1 MSMTQSPIR
10 LFILSLIAVLLSAC
24 QSMYYDAMEQVGYH
38 KRDILVDRVEDV
50 QDAQKDAKEQFA
62 SALEQYQQLI
72 KIEDQDLLDK
82 YNALNDEYEGSK
94 KAAEAVSERIN
105 AVQSVSEALF
115 EEWEEELSLYTNSN
129 LRKQSAQKLA
139 ATKKKYNVLIKSMRQ
154 AESRMQPV
162 LGALQDQVLYLKH
175 NLNARAIDGLKGE
188 LRSIETNVARL
199 IKDMEASIA
208 QSEAFIA
215 ELNQD
220 S

>member
-1 MSMTQSPIR
+1 MPALR
-10 LFILSLIAVLLSAC
+10 LIAVSLIAIFLSAC

-50 QDAQKDAKEQFA
+50 QDAQKDAKEQFS

-72 KIEDQDLLDK
+72 KIQDQDLLDK
-82 YNALNDEYEGSK
+82 YNALNDEFEDSK
-94 KAAEAVSERIN
+94 KAAEEVSERIN

-115 EEWEEELSLYTNSN
+115 EEWEDELALYSNASLK
-129 LRKQSAQKLA
+129 KQSAQKLA
-139 ATKKKYNVLIKSMRQ
+139 ATKKKYNTLIKSMRQ

-162 LGALQDQVLYLKH
+162 LAALQDQVLYLKH
-175 NLNARAIDGLKGE
+175 NLNARAIYGLKGE
-188 LRSIETNVARL
+188 LRTIETNVARL

-220 S
+220 N

>member
-1 MSMTQSPIR
+1 MHSIR
-10 LFILSLIAVLLSAC
+10 TALFSCLFLSLTAC

-62 SALEQYQQLI
+62 SALEQYQALI

-82 YNALNDEYEGSK
+82 YNALNDEFEDSK
-94 KAAEAVSERIN
+94 EAAEKVSERIN
-105 AVQSVSEALF
+105 AVASVSEALF
-115 EEWEEELSLYTNSN
+115 KEWEQELSMYSN
-129 LRKQSAQKLA
+129 ANLKKQSAQKLA
-139 ATKKKYNVLIKSMRQ
+139 ATKKKYNALIKSMRQ

-162 LGALQDQVLYLKH
+162 LAALQDQVLYLKH

-188 LRSIETNVARL
+188 LRTIETNVARL
-199 IKDMEASIA
+199 IKDMEKSIA

>member
-1 MSMTQSPIR
+1 MTV
-10 LFILSLIAVLLSAC
+10 FLSAC
-24 QSMYYDAMEQVGYH
+24 QSVYYDAMEKVGYH
-38 KRDILVDRVEDV
+38 KRDILVDRVEEV

-72 KIEDQDLLDK
+72 KIEDQDLVDK
-82 YNALNDEYEGSK
+82 YEALNEEFEDSK
-94 KAAEAVSERIN
+94 EAAAQVSDRIN
-105 AVQSVSEALF
+105 AVESVSEALF
-115 EEWEEELSLYTNSN
+115 EEWEDELSLYSN
-129 LRKQSAQKLA
+129 ASLKQQSAQKLT
-139 ATKKKYNVLIKSMRQ
+139 ATKKKYAVLVKSMRQ

-162 LGALQDQVLYLKH
+162 LAALQDQVLYLKH

-188 LRSIETNVARL
+188 LRTIETNVARL

>member
-1 MSMTQSPIR
+1 MPSIR
-10 LFILSLIAVLLSAC
+10 IVAFSLITLLLSAC

-50 QDAQKDAKEQFA
+50 QDAQKDAKEQFR

-82 YNALNDEYEGSK
+82 YNALNEEFEDS
-94 KAAEAVSERIN
+94 KAAAEQVSERIN
-105 AVQSVSEALF
+105 AVENVSEALF
-115 EEWEEELSLYTNSN
+115 DEWQEELSLYSN
-129 LRKQSAQKLA
+129 ANLKQQSAQKLA
-139 ATKKKYNVLIKSMRQ
+139 ATKRKYNTLIKSMRQ

-162 LGALQDQVLYLKH
+162 LAALQDQVLYLKH

-188 LRSIETNVARL
+188 LRTIETNVARL

-215 ELNQD
+215 DLNQAG
-220 S
+220 

>member
-1 MSMTQSPIR
+1 MKPILR
-10 LFILSLIAVLLSAC
+10 SALLSLLIVLLCAC

-50 QDAQKDAKEQFA
+50 QEAQEDAKEQFS

-82 YNALNDEYEGSK
+82 YNDLNDEFEDS
-94 KAAEAVSERIN
+94 KAAAEQVSERIN
-105 AVQSVSEALF
+105 AVESVSEALF
-115 EEWEEELSLYTNSN
+115 EEWQKELSLYSN
-129 LRKQSAQKLA
+129 ATLRRQSAQKLT
-139 ATKKKYNVLIKSMRQ
+139 ATKKKYGTLIKSMRQ

-162 LGALQDQVLYLKH
+162 LAALQDQVLYLKH

-188 LRSIETNVARL
+188 LRAIETNVARL

-215 ELNQD
+215 ELNE
-220 S
+220 

>member
-1 MSMTQSPIR
+1 MPALR
-10 LFILSLIAVLLSAC
+10 LIAFTLITIFVSAC

-72 KIEDQDLLDK
+72 KIQDQDLLDK
-82 YNALNDEYEGSK
+82 YNALNDEFEDSK
-94 KAAEAVSERIN
+94 KAAEEVSERIN

-115 EEWEEELSLYTNSN
+115 EEWEDELALYSNASLK
-129 LRKQSAQKLA
+129 KQSAQKLA
-139 ATKKKYNVLIKSMRQ
+139 ATKKKYNTLIKSMRQ

-162 LGALQDQVLYLKH
+162 LAALQDQVLYLKH

-188 LRSIETNVARL
+188 LRTIETNVARL

-215 ELNQD
+215 ELNQEG
-220 S
+220 

>member
-1 MSMTQSPIR
+1 MPALRI
-10 LFILSLIAVLLSAC
+10 IALSLIALFLNAC

-50 QDAQKDAKEQFA
+50 QDAQKDAKQQFS

-72 KIEDQDLLDK
+72 KIQDQDLLDK
-82 YNALNDEYEGSK
+82 YNALNDEFEDSK
-94 KAAEAVSERIN
+94 KAAEEVSERIN

-115 EEWEEELSLYTNSN
+115 EEWEDELALYSNASLK
-129 LRKQSAQKLA
+129 KQSAQKLA
-139 ATKKKYNVLIKSMRQ
+139 ATKKKYNTLIKSMRQ

-162 LGALQDQVLYLKH
+162 LAALQDQVLYLKH

-188 LRSIETNVARL
+188 LRTIETNVARL

-220 S
+220 N